1 MTDGN
6 DEYEIAD
13 ISFAP
18 IQMGSIYFYQKDKP
32 KLKYIPQDDIT
43 PFEVSLLFPLFAI
56 ANMTGIGCNY
66 DFRRYIYMNGLS
78 RHFEEC
84 E

>member
-32 KLKYIPQDDIT
+32 KL
-43 PFEVSLLFPLFAI
+43 
-56 ANMTGIGCNY
+56 
-66 DFRRYIYMNGLS
+66 RYKPSDRKSTRLNS
-78 RHFEEC
+78 SH
-84 E
+84 

>member
-1 MTDGN
+1 MKIE

-18 IQMGSIYFYQKDKP
+18 IQMHSIYFYQKDKP
-32 KLKYIPQDDIT
+32 TLKYKPCIDIT
-43 PFEVSLLFPLFAI
+43 PYETSLLFPLFAI
-56 ANMTGIGCNY
+56 ANMQGIGYNY

-78 RHFEEC
+78 RHFEEV
-84 E
+84 EE